1 MNVITYQDY
10 FKKFITAGLM
20 NSMYEIDLLDLDT
33 ASNDLRSG
41 KYKPD
46 HLVLE
51 SFTVL
56 TMETHADAIFDQFNG
71 AILVLSPA
79 SLRTFGQ
86 TEKTALLNTTYQKVA
101 TIKRAMIYDK
111 YNTCGIMRGLEVEAF
126 ITEKIGP
133 VLDNMYGW
141 RLQFQVNIP
150 LTDALE

>member
-1 MNVITYQDY
+1 MNVISYQDY
-10 FKKFITAGLM
+10 FKKFITAGLV

-56 TMETHADAIFDQFNG
+56 TTETDADSIWDQFNG
-71 AILVLSPA
+71 AILLLSPA

-86 TEKTALLNTTYQKVA
+86 TEKTTLLNTTYQKIA
-101 TIKRAMIYDK
+101 TIKRAMIHDK

-126 ITEKIGP
+126 VTEKIGP
-133 VLDNMYGW
+133 VLDQMYGW
-141 RLQFQVNIP
+141 RLQFLLNVSLNDPI
-150 LTDALE
+150 

>member
-1 MNVITYQDY
+1 MNVISYQDY
-10 FKKFITAGLM
+10 FKKFITAGLV

-56 TMETHADAIFDQFNG
+56 TTETDADSIWDQFNG

-86 TEKTALLNTTYQKVA
+86 TEKTTLLNSTFQKIA
-101 TIKRAMIYDK
+101 TIKRAMIHDK

-126 ITEKIGP
+126 VTEKIGP
-133 VLDNMYGW
+133 VLDQMYGW
-141 RLQFQVNIP
+141 RLQFLLNVSLNDPI
-150 LTDALE
+150 

>member
-10 FKKFITAGLM
+10 FQKFITAGLV

-56 TMETHADAIFDQFNG
+56 TMETNADTIFDQFHG

-86 TEKTALLNTTYQKVA
+86 TDKTNLLNDTYKKIA
-101 TIKRAMIYDK
+101 TIKRAMIHDK
-111 YNTCGIMRGLEVEAF
+111 YNTCGIMRGLEVESF
-126 ITEKIGP
+126 EIQKIGP
-133 VLDNMYGW
+133 VLNQMYGW
-141 RLQFQVNIP
+141 RLQFHMNVSLNDPI
-150 LTDALE
+150 